1 MIFARPLFLA
11 LSFPAEDTVTIFLLL
26 VENFRLPEVVFVFS
40 VNVFPALSVR
50 VLLGRFFTAILLT
63 VDVAAAFAG
72 MLTPVNVN
80 ANARIT
86 AMTAI
91 NLLLL
96 FIKFLLFP

>member
-1 MIFARPLFLA
+1 M
-11 LSFPAEDTVTIFLLL
+11 
-26 VENFRLPEVVFVFS
+26 
-40 VNVFPALSVR
+40 
-50 VLLGRFFTAILLT
+50 ILLT
-63 VDVAAAFAG
+63 VDVAAAFTG

>member
-1 MIFARPLFLA
+1 MKR
-11 LSFPAEDTVTIFLLL
+11 S
-26 VENFRLPEVVFVFS
+26 N
-40 VNVFPALSVR
+40 
-50 VLLGRFFTAILLT
+50 RFMAVIAVIL
-63 VDVAAAFAG
+63 AFAG

-96 FIKFLLFP
+96 FIKFLLLP